1 MSVTGT
7 HIWPALT
14 ETKDLK
20 KLNFEAKN
28 SFNLKLFLA
37 SAIEKKETSDLKPEA
52 RNGFKKSAKAAAK
65 IGYQGTC

>member
-37 SAIEKKETSDLKPEA
+37 SAIFFFLHCRTSA
-52 RNGFKKSAKAAAK
+52 RHGRSTTG
-65 IGYQGTC
+65 ISM